1 MFRVQTIHQLY
12 KYSIINS
19 QFGACVIHLYLPQ
32 GSLMYDER
40 LIFVYGSNVHF
51 VTLKHLLIRFNYNC
65 SKRGGHDIDF
75 AHILP
80 ILLNVHSFVN
90 VTYTRSSFLKL
101 ILIGLTHREIS
112 STIHL
117 IDCT

>member
-1 MFRVQTIHQLY
+1 MMNGSYMFIV
-12 KYSIINS
+12 
-19 QFGACVIHLYLPQ
+19 P
-32 GSLMYDER
+32 MYT
-40 LIFVYGSNVHF
+40 LI
-51 VTLKHLLIRFNYNC
+51 VTLKHLLIYFNYNF

-80 ILLNVHSFVN
+80 VLLNVHNFVN

-112 STIHL
+112 SKTHL